1 MSHIFQTKNKDE
13 DKILRM
19 KAEEIKKNE
28 FGSPEL
34 HKILHKMLTTVEKE
48 DDGVALAAPQ
58 IGIPKRIFV
67 IADRAFDPK
76 TKWRQKIFIN
86 PKILKTSKKM
96 EEKEEGCLSVRDLYG
111 KTFRHINTTVEAYDE
126 NGNKFSYGASGLLSH
141 IFQHEIDHLEGT
153 LFIDHGHDFYEY
165 DHTKINE
172 RKG

>member
-19 KAEEIKKNE
+19 KCEEIKKAE
-28 FGSPEL
+28 FGSVEL
-34 HKILHKMLTTVEKE
+34 KKILHKMDAIVAGEN
-48 DDGVALAAPQ
+48 DGVAIAAPQ
-58 IGIPKRIFV
+58 IGVPKRIFV

-76 TKWRQKIFIN
+76 VKWKQKYFIN
-86 PKILKTSKKM
+86 PKIVKSSKKQ
-96 EEKEEGCLSVRDLYG
+96 EEKEEGCLSVRDIYG
-111 KTFRHINTTVEAYDE
+111 KTWRHANVTVEAQDE
-126 NGNKFSYGASGLLSH
+126 NGNKFSYGASGLLAH

-172 RKG
+172 REH